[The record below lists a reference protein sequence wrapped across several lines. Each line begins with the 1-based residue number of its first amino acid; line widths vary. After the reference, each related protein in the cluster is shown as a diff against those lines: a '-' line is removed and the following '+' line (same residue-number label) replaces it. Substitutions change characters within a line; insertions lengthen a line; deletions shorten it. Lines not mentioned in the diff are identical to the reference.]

1 MALGAG
7 PGEEANWPVMVP
19 PDRRITSEQFASTSG
34 VSAAI
39 THEPTSSPACLP
51 FTDSW
56 SLKTISSPKAKGKC
70 GSRTL
75 LAATTD
81 SGLKATWKCSTLDRA
96 LVGSD
101 ACDTAE
107 VVTTAPSPSNRA
119 VIPPV
124 RASLRMIFRLYSDT
138 FRGRAPWV
146 IRQSTLGALVGGCPY
161 FVASRMT
168 TQHHRSPS
176 SGRDHRSR
184 RRG

>member
-39 THEPTSSPACLP
+39 THEPTSSPARLP
-51 FTDSW
+51 FTDNWSW
-56 SLKTISSPKAKGKC
+56 KTISSPRAKGE
-70 GSRTL
+70 GGLRTL
-75 LAATTD
+75 LASTTD
-81 SGLKATWKCSTLDRA
+81 SGLKATSKWSALDRA
-96 LVGSD
+96 LAGSD

-124 RASLRMIFRLYSDT
+124 RASLCMIFRLYSDT
-138 FRGRAPWV
+138 FRGRARWA
-146 IRQSTLGALVGGCPY
+146 IRQWTLGALVGACPY

-168 TQHHRSPS
+168 TQ
-176 SGRDHRSR
+176 DHAS
-184 RRG
+184 